1 MLTMNRNPLTGY
13 MLLASAFVLM
23 AMILLQA
30 SRLIDDR
37 AHAEMVVNKD
47 SVTMITTRFQG
58 DSEILY
64 ILDSRSG
71 RLFAYMLNPNTQ
83 VIEPLSTMDLSR
95 EFSVG
100 AAERPGARPQPR
112 SR

>member
-1 MLTMNRNPLTGY
+1 MNRTQLGCYT
-13 MLLASAFVLM
+13 LLASAFVLA
-23 AMILLQA
+23 AMILMQA

-47 SVTMITTRFQG
+47 SVTMITTQFQT

-71 RLFAYMLNPNTQ
+71 RLFAYMLDPNTQ
-83 VIEPLSTMDLSR
+83 VIQPMSTMDLGR
-95 EFSVG
+95 EFG
-100 AAERPGARPQPR
+100 AAGGGAGGDRGGADR
-112 SR
+112 RRR